1 MATTQ
6 NSCQQT
12 IKFYAGGYQYEEQKK
27 LVKTQQNTKVILPQ
41 SQSLK
46 KVDARKTFSEV
57 KTGNGYCVEKTREST
72 TDNLTVGLQFHFA
85 SKV

>member
-1 MATTQ
+1 MK
-6 NSCQQT
+6 NR
-12 IKFYAGGYQYEEQKK
+12 KKK
-27 LVKTQQNTKVILPQ
+27 LAKTQETTKVILPQ

-72 TDNLTVGLQFHFA
+72 TDNLIVGLQFHFA